1 MKKYILTMHAVEQA
15 QLRRNFKT
23 KEEAR
28 KWLLQIAQRAV
39 FNGEDDTTRIFD
51 HHKSRT
57 RLIIDKYAD
66 RIITVY
72 SMDSVKP
79 SKQYGYAKPT
89 EILDAET
96 PTLSSAIA
104 ATVKRELAKAAR
116 EFKRQQR
123 AITAEIA
130 ALHFELADA
139 LAKQARVYHPPTVE
153 KIQRKAD
160 AINAKIHRKQSEIA
174 EAESEFAK
182 LQTDAQRFVAT
193 E

>member
-1 MKKYILTMHAVEQA
+1 MKPYKVTKHAVEQA
-15 QLRRNFKT
+15 VDRFGWEDAELRIKHLMQT
-23 KEEAR
+23 
-28 KWLLQIAQRAV
+28 AV
-39 FNGEDDTTRIFD
+39 YQGDVKGGKVYD
-51 HHKSRT
+51 HYNTRT
-57 RLIIDKYAD
+57 RMILDSK
-66 RIITVY
+66 RERVITVY

-79 SKQYGYAKPT
+79 PKSY
-89 EILDAET
+89 DH

-139 LAKQARVYHPPTVE
+139 LAKQARVYHPPTIE

-174 EAESEFAK
+174 EAEAEFAK